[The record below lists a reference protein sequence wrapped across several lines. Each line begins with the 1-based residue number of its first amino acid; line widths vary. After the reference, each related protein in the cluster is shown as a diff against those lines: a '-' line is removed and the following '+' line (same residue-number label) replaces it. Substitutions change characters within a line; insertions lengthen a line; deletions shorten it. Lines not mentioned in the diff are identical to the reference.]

1 MNNNLLV
8 FTATYNES
16 KNIIKFLN
24 IIHRIKL
31 NFDLLIVDDNSP
43 DGTANI
49 ISNSKKN
56 KNKKI
61 ILKIRKKKL
70 GLNTAHKFAYN
81 YAKRRGYKYLITLDA
96 DLSHEP
102 NLIPIFFKNLVNYSF
117 VIGSRYTRGGKCQL
131 KGFRLMISYL
141 GNKLIKFLFNFK
153 IDEFTTSYRGF
164 NFEKLKRFNINIV
177 NSTGYSFF
185 FETVF
190 HILTSGYSSKQIPIN
205 FQQRHNGVSKMPK
218 IEIVRTLANIVRLK
232 FTKI

>member
-1 MNNNLLV
+1 MNNKLLV

-24 IIHRIKL
+24 IIYRIKL
-31 NFDLLIVDDNSP
+31 NFDLLILDDNSP

-49 ISNSKKN
+49 VSNSKKN
-56 KNKKI
+56 KKKNI

-81 YAKRRGYKYLITLDA
+81 YAKRLGYKYLITLDA
-96 DLSHEP
+96 DLSHQP
-102 NLIPIFFKNLVNYSF
+102 NLIPIFFKYLANYSF
-117 VIGSRYTRGGKCQL
+117 VIGSRYTKGGKCQL

-141 GNKLIKFLFNFK
+141 GNKLIKFLFNFN

-164 NFEKLKRFNINIV
+164 NLVKLKRFNINIV
-177 NSTGYSFF
+177 KSTGYSFF

-190 HILTSGYSSKQIPIN
+190 HILSSGYSFKQIPIN
-205 FQQRHNGVSKMPK
+205 FRQRNNGASKMPK
-218 IEIVRTLANIVRLK
+218 IEIFRTLANILRLK
-232 FTKI
+232 FRII